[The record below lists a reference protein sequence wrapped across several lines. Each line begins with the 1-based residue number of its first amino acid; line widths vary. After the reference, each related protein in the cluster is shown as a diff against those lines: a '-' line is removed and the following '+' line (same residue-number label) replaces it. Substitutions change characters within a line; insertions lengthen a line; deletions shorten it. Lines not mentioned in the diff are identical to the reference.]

1 MNHTLH
7 NKHRQQG
14 AVLVVSLIMLLI
26 MTILGISTMGTAK
39 MEMRMAANDLFLENA
54 FQLADTGLDTTLA
67 ALRAETIAI
76 VPGVPGACNVPGA
89 VVAVPAL
96 NGTHQTTM
104 CYVGDSLAFNG
115 LTGLGF
121 TMFNW
126 QANTQGIAQSQ
137 ASSLHALG
145 LQKLGPPCG
154 GC

>member
-1 MNHTLH
+1 MSDNMH

-14 AVLVVSLIMLLI
+14 AALVISLILLLV
-26 MTILGISTMGTAK
+26 MTILGVSTMGTAK
-39 MEMRMAANDLFLENA
+39 MEMRMAANDQFLENA
-54 FQLADTGLDTTLA
+54 FQLAETGLDSTLA
-67 ALRAETIAI
+67 GLRAETIAVI
-76 VPGVPGACNVPGA
+76 PGNPGVCNAPGA

-121 TMFNW
+121 TMFNF
-126 QANTQGIAQSQ
+126 QANTQAIAQGQ
-137 ASSLHALG
+137 ASSRNSLG

-154 GC
+154 SC